1 MCFHI
6 RKSADQ
12 SLFAAPHS
20 LSQLVTSFIGSWCQ
34 GIHLMLFFAWT
45 SYFGSHILELLEFQN
60 MGFIFSHLKG
70 FPFSALFV
78 CNSTLRWN
86 RSICY
91 PQFQERPWSF
101 WLCNRCFK
109 NLLISKSFVFFLT
122 ICSFLYSFFIRFSKN
137 KSSTQSLLCWS
148 VWVDSNHRPRAYQ
161 ARALTTWATDR
172 YCSGSLSDP
181 CLPGEVSFTLVEMM
195 GIEPMTPCLQGRCSP
210 SWATPPGLSVFQRSH
225 WKLNNSS

>member
-6 RKSADQ
+6 RKSADITLICSSPQ
-12 SLFAAPHS
+12 LIAACHVLHRLLMPRHSPYALFC
-20 LSQLVTSFIGSWCQ
+20 LNFL
-34 GIHLMLFFAWT
+34 
-45 SYFGSHILELLEFQN
+45 FGSHISLELLEFQN

-78 CNSTLRWN
+78 CIPPCGEIVVFVTLNSRKDLDLFDFAIVV
-86 RSICY
+86 S
-91 PQFQERPWSF
+91 
-101 WLCNRCFK
+101 K

-161 ARALTTWATDR
+161 ARALTT
-172 YCSGSLSDP
+172 
-181 CLPGEVSFTLVEMM
+181 
-195 GIEPMTPCLQGRCSP
+195 
-210 SWATPPGLSVFQRSH
+210 
-225 WKLNNSS
+225 

>member
-1 MCFHI
+1 
-6 RKSADQ
+6 
-12 SLFAAPHS
+12 
-20 LSQLVTSFIGSWCQ
+20 
-34 GIHLMLFFAWT
+34 
-45 SYFGSHILELLEFQN
+45 

-78 CNSTLRWN
+78 IPPCGEIVVFVTLNFRKDLD
-86 RSICY
+86 
-91 PQFQERPWSF
+91 SF

-122 ICSFLYSFFIRFSKN
+122 ICSFLYSFFIRFSMN
-137 KSSTQSLLCWS
+137 RSSTQSILCWS

-181 CLPGEVSFTLVEMM
+181 CLPGESLDSLLVEMM

-210 SWATPPGLSVFQRSH
+210 SWATPPGFFCLQCFSRSH
-225 WKLNNSS
+225 WKLNNSF

>member
-1 MCFHI
+1 
-6 RKSADQ
+6 
-12 SLFAAPHS
+12 
-20 LSQLVTSFIGSWCQ
+20 
-34 GIHLMLFFAWT
+34 MLFFAWT
-45 SYFGSHILELLEFQN
+45 SYSVLTFLELLEFQN

-78 CNSTLRWN
+78 IPPCGEIVVFVTLNFRKDLDLFDFAIVV
-86 RSICY
+86 S
-91 PQFQERPWSF
+91 
-101 WLCNRCFK
+101 K

-122 ICSFLYSFFIRFSKN
+122 ICSFLYSFFIRFSMN
-137 KSSTQSLLCWS
+137 RSSTQSLLCWS

-181 CLPGEVSFTLVEMM
+181 CLPGESFNSLLVEMM

-210 SWATPPGLSVFQRSH
+210 SWATPPYERPYLHFSLSS
-225 WKLNNSS
+225 KLPQNWTTILTL